1 MRTEAQKVY
10 TCWRTDTSGVIVLGS
25 AAKLGKAVIF
35 DNPITSLTAL
45 SPKIAN
51 EYSIKVRQYALTAD
65 AYNFW
70 VNLKK
75 NTEQLG
81 SIFDAQPSQINGNI
95 HSATDPSEPVIG
107 YVSVGSTTSQ
117 RIFISTAQL
126 PAFGSPNE
134 NYPPGCLI
142 LPDCCLYVFIPRG
155 TFGPPGDT
163 VNQVNEYI
171 NFDRGATNPWIPIDP
186 IGSPVVVGYTASF
199 PICADCTKQ
208 KGATNIEPPYW
219 IFLR

>member
-1 MRTEAQKVY
+1 V
-10 TCWRTDTSGVIVLGS
+10 VL
-25 AAKLGKAVIF
+25 
-35 DNPITSLTAL
+35 DNPIISLTAL

-51 EYSIKVRQYALTAD
+51 EYSILVRQYALTAD

-95 HSATDPSEPVIG
+95 HSTTNPAEPVIG
-107 YVSVGSTTSQ
+107 YVSVGSTPSQ

-126 PAFGSPNE
+126 PAFGNPNE
-134 NYPPGCLI
+134 NYPPGCVI
-142 LPDCCLYVFIPRG
+142 VPGCCYYSFIPQG
-155 TFGPPGDT
+155 SHGPPI
-163 VNQVNEYI
+163 NQVNEYI
-171 NFDRGATNPWIPIDP
+171 NFNRGAPVNGALIPIDP
-186 IGSPVVVGYTASF
+186 ISQPGSPILGYTASQ
-199 PICADCTKQ
+199 PICADCTLQ
-208 KGATNIEPPYW
+208 KGATNKQPPYW